1 MDSLA
6 KPVEERQAERFL
18 ELFDLVG
25 DRWLAELESLGGEAE
40 ALQVGDGFERAEL
53 PQSDRSVEVQLS
65 LRPRHGAYDICAMAA
80 RKPRSLSPVRRTAP
94 NLEGVEAPQQAAP
107 SVSEQ
112 KINQYRKRRY
122 QALHAET
129 EAANKRRAAGKATAR
144 DRIEMLLDEGSFVEL
159 DVFATHRAQGFGM
172 EDRRIAGD
180 GVVAGF
186 GEIDRRP
193 VAIYAYDA
201 TVFGGSLGEVTA
213 EKIVKVQELALRNRV
228 PIIGINDS
236 GGARIQEGVVAL
248 AGYADIFF
256 RNVRSSG
263 VIPQLSVIAGPCTG
277 GAVYSPAITDFIF
290 IVAGQGYMFI
300 TGPEVIKVVTGEA
313 VSFDEL
319 GGGHVHNATSGV
331 AHFLP
336 KSEQE
341 CAAGVRKL
349 LSYLPL
355 SNTERPPFVPT
366 TDDLER
372 ADPELQTIV
381 PESPN
386 KPYDMRDVVSR
397 VLDGRE
403 FFEVQPFFAQN
414 IIVGL
419 GRLGGHV
426 VGVVGNQPKV
436 LAGAIDINA
445 SVKAARFIR
454 FCDAFG
460 IPILSFVDVPGYLP
474 GRDQEHGGIIR
485 HGAKLL
491 YAYAEATV
499 PKLAVITRKNY
510 GGAYTVM
517 SPKQMGADL
526 NLAWPT
532 AEIAVMG
539 PEAAV
544 NIIYK
549 RDLASAPDPA
559 ARRKELVAEYTTR
572 FANPYVAAER
582 GYIDDVIEPSQTRRE
597 LVRGLQLC
605 LRKTV
610 ERPSRKHG
618 NIPL

>member
-1 MDSLA
+1 
-6 KPVEERQAERFL
+6 
-18 ELFDLVG
+18 
-25 DRWLAELESLGGEAE
+25 
-40 ALQVGDGFERAEL
+40 
-53 PQSDRSVEVQLS
+53 
-65 LRPRHGAYDICAMAA
+65 MAA
-80 RKPRSLSPVRRTAP
+80 RKPKSLTAVRRTTP
-94 NLEGVEAPQQAAP
+94 SLEGVEAPQRAATT
-107 SVSEQ
+107 VSEQ

-144 DRIEMLLDEGSFVEL
+144 DRIEMLLDDGSFVEL
-159 DVFATHRAQGFGM
+159 DLFAAHRAHGFGM

-193 VAIYAYDA
+193 VAVYAYDA

-213 EKIVKVQELALRNRV
+213 EKIVKVQELALRNRL

-248 AGYADIFF
+248 AGYADIFL
-256 RNVRSSG
+256 RNVRASG
-263 VIPQLSVIAGPCTG
+263 VIPQISIIAGPCTG

-300 TGPEVIKVVTGEA
+300 TGPEVIRVVTGED

-319 GGGHVHNATSGV
+319 GGGEVHNATSGV

-336 KSEQE
+336 LSEQA
-341 CAAGVRKL
+341 CADGVRKL
-349 LSYLPL
+349 LSYLPS
-355 SNTERPPFVPT
+355 SNGERPPFVPT

-381 PESPN
+381 PASPN
-386 KPYDMRDVVSR
+386 KPYDMRALVSR

-403 FFEVQPFFAQN
+403 FFEVQPFFAPN

-426 VGVVGNQPKV
+426 VGIVGNQPKV

-460 IPILSFVDVPGYLP
+460 IPIISFVDVPGYLP

-499 PKLAVITRKNY
+499 PKLTVITRKDY
-510 GGAYTVM
+510 GGAYCVM

-549 RDLASAPDPA
+549 RDLAGSPNPA
-559 ARRKELVAEYTTR
+559 GRRKELVAEYTAR

-610 ERPSRKHG
+610 ERPPRKHG

>member
-1 MDSLA
+1 M
-6 KPVEERQAERFL
+6 
-18 ELFDLVG
+18 
-25 DRWLAELESLGGEAE
+25 
-40 ALQVGDGFERAEL
+40 
-53 PQSDRSVEVQLS
+53 
-65 LRPRHGAYDICAMAA
+65 
-80 RKPRSLSPVRRTAP
+80 
-94 NLEGVEAPQQAAP
+94 EGIEAPERVATTI
-107 SVSEQ
+107 SEQ

-122 QALHAET
+122 EALHSENA
-129 EAANKRRAAGKATAR
+129 AANKRRAAGKATAR
-144 DRIEMLLDEGSFVEL
+144 ERIEMLLDEGSFVEL
-159 DVFATHRAQGFGM
+159 DVFATHRAHGFGM

-186 GEIDRRP
+186 GEIDRRA
-193 VAIYAYDA
+193 VAVYAYDA
-201 TVFGGSLGEVTA
+201 TVYGGSLGEVTA

-263 VIPQLSVIAGPCTG
+263 VIPQISVIAGPCTG

-300 TGPEVIKVVTGEA
+300 TGPEVIRVVTGEK
-313 VSFDEL
+313 VTFDEL
-319 GGGHVHNATSGV
+319 GGGDVHNATSGV

-336 KSEQE
+336 RTEE
-341 CAAGVRKL
+341 ACAAGVRKL
-349 LSYLPL
+349 LSYLPS
-355 SNTERPPFVPT
+355 SNGERPPYVPT
-366 TDDLER
+366 NDDPER

-381 PESPN
+381 PEAPN
-386 KPYDMRDVVSR
+386 KPYDMRQVVAR
-397 VLDGRE
+397 VLDDRE
-403 FFEVQPFFAQN
+403 FFEVQAFFAPN
-414 IIVGL
+414 MIVGL
-419 GRLGGHV
+419 GRLGGHS
-426 VGVVGNQPKV
+426 VGIVGNQPKV

-460 IPILSFVDVPGYLP
+460 IPIVSFVDVPGYLP

-499 PKLAVITRKNY
+499 PKLTVITRKDY
-510 GGAYTVM
+510 GGAYCVM

-544 NIIYK
+544 NIIYR
-549 RDLASAPDPA
+549 RDLTAASDPA
-559 ARRKELVAEYTTR
+559 ARRKELVAEYTSR

-610 ERPSRKHG
+610 ERPPRKHG

>member
-1 MDSLA
+1 
-6 KPVEERQAERFL
+6 
-18 ELFDLVG
+18 
-25 DRWLAELESLGGEAE
+25 
-40 ALQVGDGFERAEL
+40 
-53 PQSDRSVEVQLS
+53 
-65 LRPRHGAYDICAMAA
+65 MAT
-80 RKPRSLSPVRRTAP
+80 RKPKALTPVRRTIP
-94 NLEGVEAPQQAAP
+94 DLQGVEAPDRAP
-107 SVSEQ
+107 ASVSEQ

-122 QALHAET
+122 QALHSDT
-129 EAANKRRAAGKATAR
+129 EAANKRRAAGKLTAR
-144 DRIEMLLDEGSFVEL
+144 DRIELLLDEGSFVEL
-159 DVFATHRAQGFGM
+159 DLFATHRAHGFGM
-172 EDRRIAGD
+172 EDKRIPGD

-186 GEIDRRP
+186 GDVDGRQ
-193 VAIYAYDA
+193 VAVYAYDA
-201 TVFGGSLGEVTA
+201 TVLGGSLGEVTA

-228 PIIGINDS
+228 PIVGINDS

-263 VIPQLSVIAGPCTG
+263 VIPQISVIAGPCTG

-300 TGPEVIKVVTGEA
+300 TGPEVIRVVTGEA

-319 GGGHVHNATSGV
+319 GGGDVHNATSGV

-336 KSEQE
+336 RTEE
-341 CAAGVRKL
+341 DCAAGVRRL
-349 LSYLPL
+349 LSYLPS
-355 SNTERPPFVPT
+355 SNNERPPFVPT
-366 TDDLER
+366 SDDPER

-381 PESPN
+381 PEAPN
-386 KPYDMRDVVSR
+386 KPYDMREVVGR
-397 VLDGRE
+397 VLDNRE
-403 FFEVQPFFAQN
+403 FFEVQPFFAKN
-414 IIVGL
+414 IVVGL
-419 GRLGGHV
+419 GRLAGHV
-426 VGVVGNQPKV
+426 VGIVGNQPKV

-460 IPILSFVDVPGYLP
+460 IPIVSFVDVPGYLP

-499 PKLAVITRKNY
+499 PKLTVITRKDY
-510 GGAYTVM
+510 GGAYCVM

-539 PEAAV
+539 PDAAV
-544 NIIYK
+544 NIIY
-549 RDLASAPDPA
+549 RRELSGASDPA
-559 ARRKELVAEYTTR
+559 AKRRQLVAEYTTR

-582 GYIDDVIEPSQTRRE
+582 GYIDDVIEPRETRRA
-597 LVRGLQLC
+597 LVRGLELC

-610 ERPSRKHG
+610 ERPPRKHG

>member
-1 MDSLA
+1 
-6 KPVEERQAERFL
+6 
-18 ELFDLVG
+18 
-25 DRWLAELESLGGEAE
+25 
-40 ALQVGDGFERAEL
+40 
-53 PQSDRSVEVQLS
+53 
-65 LRPRHGAYDICAMAA
+65 MAA
-80 RKPRSLSPVRRTAP
+80 PKPKSMSPVRRTTP
-94 NLEGVEAPQQAAP
+94 TVEGVEAPERGPA

-122 QALHAET
+122 QALHTEN
-129 EAANKRRAAGKATAR
+129 EAAIKRRAKGLSSAR
-144 DRIEMLLDEGSFVEL
+144 ERIEMLLDEGTFVEL
-159 DVFATHRAQGFGM
+159 DLFATHRAHGFGM
-172 EDRRIAGD
+172 EDRKIAGD

-186 GEIDRRP
+186 GEVARRP
-193 VAIYAYDA
+193 VAVYSYDA
-201 TVFGGSLGEVTA
+201 TVYGGSLGEVTA

-248 AGYADIFF
+248 AGYADIFY

-263 VIPQLSVIAGPCTG
+263 VIPQISVIAGPCTG

-300 TGPEVIKVVTGEA
+300 TGPEVIRVVTGEH
-313 VSFDEL
+313 VNFEDL
-319 GGGHVHNATSGV
+319 GGGDVHNVTSGV

-336 KSEQE
+336 KTEEE
-341 CAAGVRKL
+341 CAAGVRRL
-349 LSYLPL
+349 LSYLPS
-355 SNTERPPFVPT
+355 SNGERPPYLPT
-366 TDDLER
+366 TDDPER
-372 ADPELQTIV
+372 ADRELQTIV
-381 PESPN
+381 PEAPN
-386 KPYDMRDVVSR
+386 KPYDMREVVGR
-397 VLDGRE
+397 ILDNRE
-403 FFEVQPFFAQN
+403 FFEVQPFFAPN
-414 IIVGL
+414 IIVGF

-426 VGVVGNQPKV
+426 VGIVGNQPKV

-460 IPILSFVDVPGYLP
+460 IAIVSFVDVPGYLP

-491 YAYAEATV
+491 YAYAEASV
-499 PKLAVITRKNY
+499 PKLAVITRKDY

-539 PEAAV
+539 PDAAV

-549 RDLASAPDPA
+549 RDLAAAPDPV
-559 ARRKELVAEYTTR
+559 ARRKELVAEYTAR

-582 GYIDDVIEPSQTRRE
+582 GYIDDVIEPSETRRA
-597 LVRGLQLC
+597 LIRGLEIG
-605 LRKTV
+605 LRKTI
-610 ERPSRKHG
+610 ERPPRKHG

>member
-1 MDSLA
+1 
-6 KPVEERQAERFL
+6 
-18 ELFDLVG
+18 
-25 DRWLAELESLGGEAE
+25 
-40 ALQVGDGFERAEL
+40 
-53 PQSDRSVEVQLS
+53 
-65 LRPRHGAYDICAMAA
+65 MAA
-80 RKPRSLSPVRRTAP
+80 RRPKSLTPVRRTIP
-94 NLEGVEAPQQAAP
+94 TLEGVEAPHRAQTT
-107 SVSEQ
+107 VSEQ

-129 EAANKRRAAGKATAR
+129 EAANKRRAKGLSTAR
-144 DRIEMLLDEGSFVEL
+144 GRFQPLLGGGTFVEL
-159 DVFATHRAQGFGM
+159 DLFATHRAHGFGM
-172 EDRRIAGD
+172 EERKIAGD

-193 VAIYAYDA
+193 VAVYAYDA

-263 VIPQLSVIAGPCTG
+263 VIPQISVIAGPCTG

-300 TGPEVIKVVTGEA
+300 TGPEVIRVVTGEN
-313 VSFDEL
+313 VTFDEL
-319 GGGHVHNATSGV
+319 GGGDVHNATSGV

-336 KSEQE
+336 LTEQA
-341 CAAGVRKL
+341 CADGVRKL
-349 LSYLPL
+349 LSFLPS
-355 SNTERPPFVPT
+355 SNGERPPFVPT

-372 ADPELQTIV
+372 ADPELQTII
-381 PESPN
+381 PASPN
-386 KPYDMRDVVSR
+386 KPYDMREVVGR
-397 VLDGRE
+397 VLDNRE
-403 FFEVQPFFAQN
+403 FFEVQPFFAKN

-426 VGVVGNQPKV
+426 VGIVGTHPNC
-436 LAGAIDINA
+436 LAGEIDINA

-460 IPILSFVDVPGYLP
+460 IAIVSFVDVPGYLP

-485 HGAKLL
+485 HCATLL

-499 PKLAVITRKNY
+499 PKLAVITRKDY
-510 GGAYTVM
+510 GGAYRVM

-544 NIIYK
+544 NINYK
-549 RDLASAPDPA
+549 RDLAGAKDPA
-559 ARRKELVAEYTTR
+559 GRRKELVAEYTAR
-572 FANPYVAAER
+572 FANP
-582 GYIDDVIEPSQTRRE
+582 
-597 LVRGLQLC
+597 
-605 LRKTV
+605 
-610 ERPSRKHG
+610 
-618 NIPL
+618 

>member
-1 MDSLA
+1 M
-6 KPVEERQAERFL
+6 
-18 ELFDLVG
+18 G
-25 DRWLAELESLGGEAE
+25 H
-40 ALQVGDGFERAEL
+40 RAY
-53 PQSDRSVEVQLS
+53 
-65 LRPRHGAYDICAMAA
+65 HICAMAQ
-80 RKPRSLSPVRRTAP
+80 RKPRSLSPVRRTTP
-94 NLEGVEAPQQAAP
+94 SLEGVEAPEREAA

-112 KINQYRKRRY
+112 KLNQYRKRRY

-129 EAANKRRAAGKATAR
+129 EAANKRRATGKATAR
-144 DRIEMLLDEGSFVEL
+144 DRIEMLLDESSFVEL
-159 DVFATHRAQGFGM
+159 DVFATHRAHGFGM

-193 VAIYAYDA
+193 VAVYAYDA

-213 EKIVKVQELALRNRV
+213 EKIVKVQDLALRNRV
-228 PIIGINDS
+228 PIIGFNDS

-248 AGYADIFF
+248 AGYADIFY

-263 VIPQLSVIAGPCTG
+263 VIPQLSIISGPCTG
-277 GAVYSPAITDFIF
+277 GAVYSPALTDFIF

-319 GGGHVHNATSGV
+319 GGGQVHNATSGV

-336 KSEQE
+336 KNEPD
-341 CAAGVRKL
+341 CAAMVRKL

-355 SNTERPPFVPT
+355 SNAERPPFVPT

-381 PESPN
+381 PDSPN
-386 KPYDMRDVVSR
+386 KPYDMREVVSR

-426 VGVVGNQPKV
+426 VGVVGDQPKV

-539 PEAAV
+539 PDAAV

-549 RDLASAPDPA
+549 RDLAAAADPA
-559 ARRKELVAEYTTR
+559 ARRKELVSEYTTR
-572 FANPYVAAER
+572 FANPYIAAGR
-582 GYIDDVIEPSQTRRE
+582 GYIDDVIEPNQTRRE

-610 ERPSRKHG
+610 ERPPRKHG

>member
-1 MDSLA
+1 
-6 KPVEERQAERFL
+6 
-18 ELFDLVG
+18 
-25 DRWLAELESLGGEAE
+25 
-40 ALQVGDGFERAEL
+40 
-53 PQSDRSVEVQLS
+53 
-65 LRPRHGAYDICAMAA
+65 MAA
-80 RKPRSLSPVRRTAP
+80 RKPRSLSPVRRTTP
-94 NLEGVEAPQQAAP
+94 SLEGVEAPQREATT
-107 SVSEQ
+107 VSEQ

-122 QALHAET
+122 QALHT
-129 EAANKRRAAGKATAR
+129 DTDAANKRRAAGKATAR

-159 DVFATHRAQGFGM
+159 DVFATHRAHGFGM
-172 EDRRIAGD
+172 EDRKIAGD

-193 VAIYAYDA
+193 IAVYAYDA

-336 KSEQE
+336 QTEQD

-349 LSYLPL
+349 LSYLPS
-355 SNTERPPFVPT
+355 SNAERP
-366 TDDLER
+366 
-372 ADPELQTIV
+372 
-381 PESPN
+381 
-386 KPYDMRDVVSR
+386 
-397 VLDGRE
+397 LDGRE

-414 IIVGL
+414 IVVGL

-426 VGVVGNQPKV
+426 VGIVGNQPKV

-460 IPILSFVDVPGYLP
+460 IPIISFVDVPGYLP

-539 PEAAV
+539 PQAAV

-549 RDLASAPDPA
+549 RDLATARDPV
-559 ARRKELVAEYTTR
+559 ARRKELVAEYTAR

-597 LVRGLQLC
+597 LVRALQLC

-610 ERPSRKHG
+610 ERPPRKHG

>member
-1 MDSLA
+1 
-6 KPVEERQAERFL
+6 
-18 ELFDLVG
+18 
-25 DRWLAELESLGGEAE
+25 
-40 ALQVGDGFERAEL
+40 
-53 PQSDRSVEVQLS
+53 
-65 LRPRHGAYDICAMAA
+65 MAA
-80 RKPRSLSPVRRTAP
+80 PKRWSPIRRTP
-94 NLEGVEAPQQAAP
+94 PDVEGVEAPERTP
-107 SVSEQ
+107 TSVSEQ

-122 QALHAET
+122 QALHSEN
-129 EAANKRRAAGKATAR
+129 EAANKRRAKGLSTAR
-144 DRIEMLLDEGSFVEL
+144 ERIETLLDEGTFVEL
-159 DVFATHRAQGFGM
+159 DLFATHRAQGFGM
-172 EDRRIAGD
+172 EERKIAGD

-186 GEIDRRP
+186 GEVDRRP

-236 GGARIQEGVVAL
+236 GGARIKEGVVAL
-248 AGYADIFF
+248 AGYADIFY

-263 VIPQLSVIAGPCTG
+263 VIPQISVIAGPCTG

-300 TGPEVIKVVTGEA
+300 TGPEVIRVVTGEH
-313 VSFDEL
+313 VNFEEL
-319 GGGHVHNATSGV
+319 GGGDAHNVTSGV

-336 KSEQE
+336 QTEE
-341 CAAGVRKL
+341 ACAAGVRKL
-349 LSYLPL
+349 LSYLPS
-355 SNTERPPFVPT
+355 SNSERPPHLPT
-366 TDDLER
+366 TDDHER

-381 PESPN
+381 PEAPN
-386 KPYDMRDVVSR
+386 KPYDMREVVGR
-397 VLDGRE
+397 VLDNRE
-403 FFEVQPFFAQN
+403 FFEVQPFFAKN

-426 VGVVGNQPKV
+426 VGIVGNQPKF

-460 IPILSFVDVPGYLP
+460 IPIISFVAVPGYLP
-474 GRDQEHGGIIR
+474 GRDQEHRGTITT
-485 HGAKLL
+485 GANSL

-510 GGAYTVM
+510 GGAYCVM

-544 NIIYK
+544 NVIY
-549 RDLASAPDPA
+549 RRELATAKDPA
-559 ARRKELVAEYTTR
+559 ARRSQPVGGGTPR
-572 FANPYVAAER
+572 RANP
-582 GYIDDVIEPSQTRRE
+582 P
-597 LVRGLQLC
+597 
-605 LRKTV
+605 
-610 ERPSRKHG
+610 
-618 NIPL
+618 

>member
-1 MDSLA
+1 M
-6 KPVEERQAERFL
+6 
-18 ELFDLVG
+18 
-25 DRWLAELESLGGEAE
+25 
-40 ALQVGDGFERAEL
+40 
-53 PQSDRSVEVQLS
+53 
-65 LRPRHGAYDICAMAA
+65 C
-80 RKPRSLSPVRRTAP
+80 
-94 NLEGVEAPQQAAP
+94 
-107 SVSEQ
+107 
-112 KINQYRKRRY
+112 
-122 QALHAET
+122 
-129 EAANKRRAAGKATAR
+129 
-144 DRIEMLLDEGSFVEL
+144 
-159 DVFATHRAQGFGM
+159 VFSQDF
-172 EDRRIAGD
+172 
-180 GVVAGF
+180 
-186 GEIDRRP
+186 
-193 VAIYAYDA
+193 
-201 TVFGGSLGEVTA
+201 TVFGGSLGEVMG
-213 EKIVKVQELALRNRV
+213 EKMCKVMDLAAKIGCPV
-228 PIIGINDS
+228 IGINDS

-248 AGYADIFF
+248 AGYADIFL

-263 VIPQLSVIAGPCTG
+263 VIPQISVIAGPCTG

-300 TGPEVIKVVTGEA
+300 TGPEVIRVVTGED
-313 VSFDEL
+313 VTFDEL
-319 GGGHVHNATSGV
+319 GGGDVHNATSGV

-336 KSEQE
+336 QTEQA
-341 CAAGVRKL
+341 CAEAVRKL
-349 LSYLPL
+349 LSFLPS
-355 SNTERPPFVPT
+355 SNGERPPFVPT

-381 PESPN
+381 PPSPN

-397 VLDGRE
+397 VLDNRE
-403 FFEVQPFFAQN
+403 FFEVQPFFAPN
-414 IIVGL
+414 IVIGL

-426 VGVVGNQPKV
+426 VGIVGNQPKV

-460 IPILSFVDVPGYLP
+460 IPIISFVDVPGYLP

-499 PKLAVITRKNY
+499 PKLTVITRKDY

-517 SPKQMGADL
+517 APKQMGADL

-539 PEAAV
+539 PDAAV

-549 RDLASAPDPA
+549 RDLAAAKDPA
-559 ARRKELVAEYTTR
+559 ARRKELVAEYTAK

-610 ERPSRKHG
+610 ERPPRKHG